1 MCGPDVV
8 TWRGVVGSYVPLQ
21 QAVLDNP
28 AVQQAQPYLKNLAD
42 VVRVAR
48 PSNALGE
55 NYNQGST
62 IIFQAFNNVLN
73 GGDAT
78 QQLQSAQSQLER
90 LVRRS

>member
-1 MCGPDVV
+1 M
-8 TWRGVVGSYVPLQ
+8 PLQ
-21 QAVLDNP
+21 QAVLNNP
-28 AVQQAQPYLKNLAD
+28 AVQTAQPYLRNLAD

-62 IIFQAFNNVLN
+62 IIFQAVNNVLN
-73 GGDAT
+73 GGDAA

-90 LVRRS
+90 LVRRT